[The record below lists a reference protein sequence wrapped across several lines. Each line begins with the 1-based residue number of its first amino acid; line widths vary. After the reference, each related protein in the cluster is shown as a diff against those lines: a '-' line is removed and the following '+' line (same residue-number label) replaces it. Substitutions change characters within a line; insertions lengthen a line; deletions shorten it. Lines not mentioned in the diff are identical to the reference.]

1 MNKRKRNDDELT
13 EREIE
18 VLNLIS
24 KKMNDYEIGEKL
36 CISHHTAHSHRKKI
50 YKKFAAHSDL
60 EAVLVGIE
68 RGYIKFTQ

>member
-36 CISHHTAHSHRKKI
+36 CISHHTAHSHRKKSI
-50 YKKFAAHSDL
+50 KSLQLTVTWKPYWL
-60 EAVLVGIE
+60 GLNAVI
-68 RGYIKFTQ
+68 